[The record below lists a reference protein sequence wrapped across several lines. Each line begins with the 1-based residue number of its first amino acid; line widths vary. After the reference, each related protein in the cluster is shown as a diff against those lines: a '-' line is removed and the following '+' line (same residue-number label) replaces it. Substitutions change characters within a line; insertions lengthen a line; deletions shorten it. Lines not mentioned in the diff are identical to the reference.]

1 MITPE
6 KLKEIYDIVHS
17 DVVDT
22 PVNKEDVK
30 ELIQTLLELDT
41 NMVIM
46 QNALELAIENSREI
60 FPAMAEKVLSLSGR
74 TDGKIKKKVAKYSA
88 EVAARFDVSIQ
99 LYLAGAA
106 EKAKEILDNPSQFL
120 NDATQEVEDENK

>member
-6 KLKEIYDIVHS
+6 KLKQIYEGEPATQEDI
-17 DVVDT
+17 
-22 PVNKEDVK
+22 K
-30 ELIQTLLELDT
+30 ELIQTILELDT

-46 QNALELAIENSREI
+46 QNALQLSMDNSQEI
-60 FPAMAEKVLSLSGR
+60 FPAMGEKILSLSGR
-74 TDGKIKKKVAKYSA
+74 TDSKTKKKVAKYSA
-88 EVAARFDVSIQ
+88 EVAARFNVSIQ

-120 NDATQEVEDENK
+120 DTATQEVENENK